1 MMPKMGRVQSYMDAH
16 GTRIYHD
23 YTVKTYNDF
32 EVKFNT
38 PAPPTVKNLLTKEV
52 HTVTKV
58 WLNTTVALEPTNSHL
73 EQDLAKNAKSQ
84 TSFEVQSSN
93 EMVVIEFDPPVRI
106 YDFHD
111 ITYVELLY

>member
-1 MMPKMGRVQSYMDAH
+1 MGRFQSYMDAH
-16 GTRIYHD
+16 GRRVYHD

-73 EQDLAKNAKSQ
+73 EQDLVKNANHLA
-84 TSFEVQSSN
+84 SFEVHSSN

-106 YDFHD
+106 YDFNN

>member
-1 MMPKMGRVQSYMDAH
+1 
-16 GTRIYHD
+16 
-23 YTVKTYNDF
+23 
-32 EVKFNT
+32 
-38 PAPPTVKNLLTKEV
+38 
-52 HTVTKV
+52 
-58 WLNTTVALEPTNSHL
+58 L

-84 TSFEVQSSN
+84 TSFEVHSSN